1 MAVTKAKRK
10 SGSLLENAKTIVYAG
25 LIAVVIR
32 TFLFEPFNIPSGSMI
47 PTLLIGDYLFVA
59 KYSYGFSHFSFP
71 FSPEFFSGRIFPSLP
86 HRGDV
91 VVFRYPPDPS
101 EDYIKRVIGLPG
113 DHVQVREGQLYINGQ
128 EASRKQAGDY
138 TTNDEG
144 VLMEVRRYQE
154 ELPGGNG
161 YRGVNHFIL
170 KATDQGDPRANNTP
184 DFTVPPQSLFVM
196 GDNRDNSA
204 DSRFWGYVPMENLI
218 GKAEVIFFSFNSRA
232 PWWEFWEWPVEVRWN
247 RIGMVIH

>member
-10 SGSLLENAKTIVYAG
+10 SGGLLENGKTIVYAG
-25 LIAVVIR
+25 LIAIVIR

-71 FSPEFFSGRIFPSLP
+71 FSPDFFSGRFLGSLP

-113 DHVQVREGQLYINGQ
+113 DHVQVREGQLYLNGQ
-128 EASRKQAGDY
+128 LVPRQTAGNYVTD
-138 TTNDEG
+138 DEG
-144 VLMEVRRYQE
+144 IHMEVRRYTE
-154 ELPGGNG
+154 DLPGG
-161 YRGVNHFIL
+161 VSHPII
-170 KATDQGDPRANNTP
+170 KATDQGDANNTGEYV
-184 DFTVPPQSLFVM
+184 VPSNQLFVM

-204 DSRFWGYVPMENLI
+204 DSRFWGYVPTENLI
-218 GKAEVIFFSFNSRA
+218 GKAEIIFFSIDARY
-232 PWWEFWEWPVEVRWN
+232 PWWEVWMWPFEIRWT
-247 RIGMVIH
+247 RIGMVVH

>member
-1 MAVTKAKRK
+1 MAVTKTKRK
-10 SGSLLENAKTIVYAG
+10 SGSLLENGKTIVYAG
-25 LIAVVIR
+25 LIAVAIR

-71 FSPEFFSGRIFPSLP
+71 FSPDFFSGRIFASLP

-91 VVFRYPPDPS
+91 IVFRYPPDPS

-113 DHVQVREGQLYINGQ
+113 DHVQVRDGQLYINGQ
-128 EASRKQAGDY
+128 EVPRQAAGDY
-138 TTNDEG
+138 ATDDQGINM
-144 VLMEVRRYQE
+144 VVRRYTE
-154 ELPGGNG
+154 DLPGGNG
-161 YRGVNHFIL
+161 YRGVDHSIL
-170 KATDQGDPRANNTP
+170 KATDQGEANNTP
-184 DFTVPPQSLFVM
+184 DFTVPSQSLFVM

-204 DSRFWGYVPMENLI
+204 DSRFWGYVPMENLV
-218 GKAEVIFFSFNSRA
+218 GKAEVIFFSFDARA
-232 PWWEFWEWPVEVRWN
+232 PWWELWEWPLEVRWG